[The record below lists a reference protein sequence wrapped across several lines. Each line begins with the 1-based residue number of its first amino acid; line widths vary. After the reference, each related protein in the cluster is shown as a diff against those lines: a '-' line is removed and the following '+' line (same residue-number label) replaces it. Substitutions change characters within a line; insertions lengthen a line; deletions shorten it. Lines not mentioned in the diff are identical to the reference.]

1 MTADN
6 VEPISDILENIESI
20 PGMGATPHDARLLA
34 ARIREQADE
43 IEAHVQYEIRVQATI
58 ATARQEADF
67 ERDRYAKLI
76 ERLHS
81 QPTEG
86 PILTALQAWLEEQI
100 EPLAQDGT
108 SRRKTWERGFI
119 DGGVAAYRMV
129 VIWLN
134 RHAATTRAERV
145 AEARRVLDFA
155 WKGTT
160 AFNKDSELTRTAEAY
175 VASREKQ

>member
-1 MTADN
+1 MTDA
-6 VEPISDILENIESI
+6 EPISEVTWAEWKQAQAHLKE
-20 PGMGATPHDARLLA
+20 MGVTFSLTGPDADA
-34 ARIREQADE
+34 ALGE
-43 IEAHVQYEIRVQATI
+43 
-58 ATARQEADF
+58 
-67 ERDRYAKLI
+67 I
-76 ERLHS
+76 ERLRSHRN
-81 QPTEG
+81 EG
-86 PILTALQAWLEEQI
+86 PILTALRAWLEEQI